1 MAEREQ
7 ESDGNGRAARLHHF
21 ASDVINCRDVVRA
34 HRMSQPQAIR
44 KESRSQQDGMSAK
57 SHDCPDPGT
66 GVEQKQEAIYSED
79 SARKTAGTV
88 LEQTAHREAHRALFS
103 SV

>member
-7 ESDGNGRAARLHHF
+7 ESNGSGTAASLHHF
-21 ASDVINCRDVVRA
+21 ASDVINCCDVVRV
-34 HRMSQPQAIR
+34 HRMSQHQALR
-44 KESRSQQDGMSAK
+44 EDSRSQQDGMSAK

-79 SARKTAGTV
+79 SARKTAGTI
-88 LEQTAHREAHRALFS
+88 LEQAAHRESHRAPFS
-103 SV
+103 